1 MIKKLTRTNMILIT
15 GVLLVAAF
23 IGWKIYQ
30 KAKGSAGGPG
40 AGGIAVAVEIA
51 PVEKGAMRDLGSF
64 TGTLTAR
71 SRVVVA
77 PKISGRLNRL
87 RVDIGDA
94 VSSGQ
99 LLAVL
104 EDDEYRQQAL
114 QAEADLR
121 VAKANHD
128 EARSSLVMAERNLE
142 RARAL
147 HQSGIQSDAQLDQV
161 ISAFESQK
169 ARLSVSEAQVANRE
183 AALESARVRLSYTQ
197 IRASWDRGGTVRY
210 VGERFADEGALL
222 TVNTPILS
230 IVELQPILAVINVTD
245 KEYFRLKAGQT
256 ATISGSAFPGE
267 EFRGRIVRIAPM
279 LQEASRQAR
288 VEIEVENPKKLLKP
302 GMFVNAQIEFTRR
315 AGVTVVPYN
324 ALAKRGGEQGVF
336 MVDLSAQ
343 TARFLPVRIGI
354 VEAGRVEILEPKD
367 ISGHVVV
374 LGHYLLETEGRVILP
389 ARAAAGSGTQPGLKP
404 AGGGK

>member
-1 MIKKLTRTNMILIT
+1 MKKKLTRKNMVLIAL
-15 GVLLVAAF
+15 VLLVAAF
-23 IGWKIYQ
+23 LGWKIYQ
-30 KAKGSAGGPG
+30 KAKSGEGGPG
-40 AGGIAVAVEIA
+40 AGGVAVAVEIA

-87 RVDIGDA
+87 LVDIGDA
-94 VSSGQ
+94 VRSGQ

-121 VAKANHD
+121 VAKANRE
-128 EARSSLVMAERNLE
+128 EAHSSLTMAERNLE

-161 ISAFESQK
+161 VSAFESQK
-169 ARLSVSEAQVANRE
+169 ARLSVAEAQVANRE

-197 IRASWDRGGTVRY
+197 IRASWDRGGAVRY
-210 VGERFADEGALL
+210 VGERFADEGVLL
-222 TVNTPILS
+222 TVSTPILS

-245 KEYFRLKAGQT
+245 KEYFRLKNGQA

-267 EFRGRIVRIAPM
+267 EFHGRIVRIAPL

-288 VEIEVENPKKLLKP
+288 VEIEVDNPKKLLKP
-302 GMFVNAQIEFTRR
+302 GMFVNARIEFTRR
-315 AGVTVVPYN
+315 AGVPVVPYN
-324 ALAKRGGEQGVF
+324 ALAKRGGEQGIF
-336 MVDLSAQ
+336 MVDLAAQ
-343 TARFLPVRIGI
+343 TARFLPVRTGI
-354 VEAGRVEILEPKD
+354 VEGGRVEILEPRD
-367 ISGHVVV
+367 VAGHVVV

-389 ARAAAGSGTQPGLKP
+389 ARAAAGGATKPDLKP